1 MNKSV
6 KDWINGKTEKAVF
19 QIQSVST
26 GHKSHRSGAGQH
38 DSRPK
43 RMRTR
48 LNANHAAIKEF

>member
-6 KDWINGKTEKAVF
+6 KDWINGKPEKAVF

-26 GHKSHRSGAGQH
+26 GHKNHRSGAGQH

-48 LNANHAAIKEF
+48 ANSNHAAIREF